1 MSKIYTKTGDD
12 GTTALF
18 DGTRV
23 LKDNLRVDAYGD
35 VDELNAFMGL
45 VSTSVS
51 DVDLKKVFFTVQ
63 NDLFALGAK
72 LANPMDK
79 KQKEKANFGEENFLF
94 LEKIIDQYEK
104 ELNPLTSF
112 ILPGGSLPGA
122 YCHLARTICRRAE
135 RKVVML
141 GKQEKI
147 NADLI
152 IYLNR
157 LSDLLFVLAR
167 VINKRLGAPDIPWKE
182 QLS

>member
-122 YCHLARTICRRAE
+122 YCHLA
-135 RKVVML
+135 
-141 GKQEKI
+141 
-147 NADLI
+147 LI

-167 VINKRLGAPDIPWKE
+167 VINKRLCAPDIPWKE